1 MPLKDQSEFINFLM
15 EQNKTALAHNEK
27 LIAQNEELIA
37 QNEELTKTVSELTE
51 KIEELTK
58 KISELTEQKNE
69 NSNNSFRQ
77 PSSIYEFL
85 DIRIVLYDLTGTPLS
100 LSEKYNNI
108 NFYSKILRQ
117 FLA

>member
-27 LIAQNEELIA
+27 LIAQNEELIV

-58 KISELTEQKNE
+58 KNE

-85 DIRIVLYDLTGTPLS
+85 DIRIVLYDLTGTLLS

-117 FLA
+117 FLT

>member
-15 EQNKTALAHNEK
+15 EQNKTALAHNGK
-27 LIAQNEELIA
+27 LIA
-37 QNEELTKTVSELTE
+37 QNEELTKTLSELTE

-117 FLA
+117 

>member
-15 EQNKTALAHNEK
+15 EQNKTALAHNGK
-27 LIAQNEELIA
+27 LIA
-37 QNEELTKTVSELTE
+37 QNEELTKTLSELTE

-85 DIRIVLYDLTGTPLS
+85 DIRIVLYDLTGTLLS

-117 FLA
+117 FLT

>member
-15 EQNKTALAHNEK
+15 EQNKAALAHNEK

-69 NSNNSFRQ
+69 NSNNSSKP
-77 PSSIYEFL
+77 PSSDGL
-85 DIRIVLYDLTGTPLS
+85 KKPNKDRSLRKKTIR
-100 LSEKYNNI
+100 
-108 NFYSKILRQ
+108 SKAVNRIIQQVIL
-117 FLA
+117 